1 MLMCGGIGEIQVW
14 LPVRPSLIACSNQKY
29 THKKTVNSCLQNDM
43 VNTMASCNM
52 YIMRE
57 VQYNE

>member
-1 MLMCGGIGEIQVW
+1 MGEIQVW